1 MQVGNRMKRL
11 LIGGAIVLAGIGA
24 VGGTA
29 GAGEVN
35 GNNKPTPINDF
46 RAGSICS
53 FSGLND
59 DPTGGGNP
67 DEAGKIQNW
76 GVIPKAGK
84 VFLTSMGQNP
94 GVACR
99 GYASQGR

>member
-1 MQVGNRMKRL
+1 MKRL
-11 LIGGAIVLAGIGA
+11 IIGGVLALA
-24 VGGTA
+24 TVGVMGGVA

-35 GNNKPTPINDF
+35 GNGKPTPIDSY

-76 GVIPKAGK
+76 GVIPKDGK
-84 VFLTSMGQNP
+84 VFLTSIGENP

-99 GYASQGR
+99 GYASQRG

>member
-1 MQVGNRMKRL
+1 MKLGNVMKRGI
-11 LIGGAIVLAGIGA
+11 IGGVLVLTGIGV

-35 GNNKPTPINDF
+35 GQGKPTPINEY

-76 GVIPKAGK
+76 GVIPKATK
-84 VFLTSMGQNP
+84 AFLTSIGENP

-99 GYASQGR
+99 GYASQRR